1 MNFRD
6 RRWRVLLVVPV
17 LAVAFGLIAW
27 RGPDWRPVHDAL
39 TAMNWKWV
47 VVAFM
52 FNLLSVLARSL
63 AWDVAI
69 KQSMPPPHPRYRI
82 VFSAF
87 CVGLF
92 GNAVLPGR
100 VGELARVAVLRRH
113 LPGRRGAT
121 PRLVGSVFAHRMF
134 DLFPMIVLVVWVLL
148 FARIPRWAYL
158 SIEIAL
164 AAGILLF
171 LVALALAR
179 MHQAGVADGV
189 GRLRLLWSRARQ
201 GLGVMRKPLA
211 AAMATTFQFLGW
223 ACQLFAVWST
233 MYAFHLHLPIV
244 AAGLVLVLMNVAT
257 IFPLWPGNVGLTQAA
272 IALPLVRYG
281 VDYAHGFAFGIGLQL
296 IEASVGIGIGL
307 IFLAREGLSY
317 AMLKQ
322 FEQPVP
328 VPDDDIRIEETDRP
342 ERARARVSG

>member
-1 MNFRD
+1 MNFGD
-6 RRWRVLLVVPV
+6 RRLRALLVVPV
-17 LAVAFGLIAW
+17 LVVAFALIVW
-27 RGPDWRPVHDAL
+27 RGPDWHPVRDAL
-39 TAMNWKWV
+39 TAMNWEWV
-47 VVAFM
+47 IVALL
-52 FNLLSVLARSL
+52 FNLLSVFARSL
-63 AWDVAI
+63 AWDMAI
-69 KQSMPPPHPRYRI
+69 KQSMPPPHPRYRL

-113 LPGRRGAT
+113 LPGRGGTT

-134 DLFPMIVLVVWVLL
+134 DLFPMILLVVWVLL

-164 AAGILLF
+164 AAGVVLF
-171 LVALALAR
+171 FVALALAR
-179 MHQAGVADGV
+179 MHQAGVTEGV
-189 GRLRLLWSRARQ
+189 GRLRLQWARARQ
-201 GLGVMRKPLA
+201 GLGVLRNPFA
-211 AAMATTFQFLGW
+211 AAIATICQLLGW
-223 ACQLFAVWST
+223 TCQLLAVWST
-233 MYAFHLHLPIV
+233 MFAFHLHLPIV

-322 FEQPVP
+322 FEHPVA
-328 VPDDDIRIEETDRP
+328 VPEDGMPIEETDRH
-342 ERARARVSG
+342 ERARAGVSG